1 MTDKLKSQDQN
12 VKTITKSTTVWCISS
27 REFYDAIHDKLVRV
41 TTTDG
46 KIYTATLVG
55 VDQYDL
61 VLKQGDGALIL
72 MPKHAIKLI
81 VPGNGNTE

>member
-1 MTDKLKSQDQN
+1 MTDKLTIKDQN
-12 VKTITKSTTVWCISS
+12 AKAVAKSATVWGISS
-27 REFYDAIHDKLVRV
+27 REFYDAAQNKPVRV
-41 TTTDG
+41 TTLDG

-72 MPKHAIKLI
+72 MPKHAVKLI
-81 VPGNGNTE
+81 VPGNGKE

>member
-1 MTDKLKSQDQN
+1 MSKSN
-12 VKTITKSTTVWCISS
+12 ETKPTTTKPATGWGIST
-27 REFYDAIHDKLVRV
+27 REFLEQAQNQLVRV
-41 TTTDG
+41 TTLDG
-46 KIYTATLVG
+46 KTYPATLVG

-81 VPGNGNTE
+81 VPGNGKSE